1 LTVDKKG
8 LSTFLVCKIGVAF
21 AVISLMGAALV
32 TSLSAKRTAEQED
45 LEIVADAVLGSI
57 QIADSVPGE
66 VALERKLPTIGQQF
80 EVKIIGERQGNWQ
93 AVRVLITAQTRVERT
108 ILLTNEVNGGEFEQS
123 RINPMLLR
131 LRKLNGIL
139 LELV

>member
-1 LTVDKKG
+1 MDKKG

-45 LEIVADAVLGSI
+45 LEIVADAVLSSI
-57 QIADSVPGE
+57 QIADSTPSE
-66 VALERKLPTIGQQF
+66 IELERKLPTIGQQF
-80 EVKIIGERQGNWQ
+80 EVKIIGERQGSWQ
-93 AVRVLITAQTRVERT
+93 AVHVLITAQTQVERT
-108 ILLTNEVNGGEFEQS
+108 IFLTNQVNGGEFELS
-123 RINPMLLR
+123 RSNPTLLR

>member
-1 LTVDKKG
+1 MDKKG

-32 TSLSAKRTAEQED
+32 TSLGAKRATEQED
-45 LEIVADAVLGSI
+45 LEIVADAILGSI

-66 VALERKLPTIGQQF
+66 VELERKLPTIGQPL
-80 EVKIIGERQGNWQ
+80 EVKIVGERQGSWQ
-93 AVRVLITAQTRVERT
+93 AVRVSITAQTRVERT
-108 ILLTNEVNGGEFEQS
+108 ILITNEVNGGEFEQS
-123 RINPMLLR
+123 QSNPTLLR

>member
-1 LTVDKKG
+1 MDKKG

>member
-1 LTVDKKG
+1 MNQKG

-45 LEIVADAVLGSI
+45 LEIVADAVLSSI

-66 VALERKLPTIGQQF
+66 VELERKLPTMGQQL
-80 EVKIIGERQGNWQ
+80 EVKIVGERQGSWQ
-93 AVRVLITAQTRVERT
+93 AVRVLIIAQTRVERT
-108 ILLTNEVNGGEFEQS
+108 IFLVNEVNGGEFEQS
-123 RINPMLLR
+123 RINPTLLR